1 MRIVGKILLWISGVL
16 GVGLLV
22 AAMWFWIT
30 PVGINN
36 YVNKITIQLALGSPQ
51 TLTQLGVIDN
61 TLLDFHSDELD
72 DQTKAFEDK
81 MTAKL
86 RAAREG
92 LDRYGPE
99 GLEGQELLTY
109 QITAWFLDDALR
121 QAEFDADGYRVNQ
134 ISGVTV
140 DTPQFLTDA
149 HVIQDAR
156 SVERYLSRLRE
167 FGRIL
172 REARVRVE
180 EDRAKGVVPPD
191 FVIDQALTGMRSFI
205 AAGAAGNALVTTL
218 PAKLDKLEGVDAAQ
232 RSAWLKQ
239 AESLVDHEVLPGY
252 RAMIALFEDM
262 RRTATHDAG
271 IWRIPNGDKI
281 YAAALKTNTTT
292 DLTAE
297 QIHTLGVEE
306 VARIEA
312 EMTAILTAQGY
323 EKGTISERLR
333 TLNEDPAQRFAN
345 TAAGRAQM
353 LDYLKAID
361 ARVMAVAPKFFATI
375 PPQPLEIVRVPVYS
389 QDSSPGGYYNPPA
402 LDGSRPGRFYIN
414 QKDTADN
421 PKYSL
426 ATLMIHEGSPG
437 HHFQLSAAQLIEG
450 VPLLRKVMPF
460 NAYAEGWALYAERI
474 AKTDMGIYADDPLG
488 DLGRL
493 QAEMFRAVRLVVD
506 TGLHAKRWSRE
517 QAIAYMVEKTGMS
530 EAEVTREIER
540 YVVWPGQATGYKVG
554 QLALLKMRADAERE
568 LGAKFDLKAFHEVLL
583 MNGAM
588 PLGILEGLVRDWIA
602 TRKSAA

>member
-1 MRIVGKILLWISGVL
+1 VLTAGVL
-16 GVGLLV
+16 
-22 AAMWFWIT
+22 AAALWFWVT

-36 YVNKITIQLALGSPQ
+36 YVNKITVQLALNSPQ
-51 TLTQLGVIDN
+51 TLTQLGLIDN
-61 TLLDFHSDELD
+61 TPLDFHSDKLD

-86 RAAREG
+86 RAARAG

-109 QITAWFLDDALR
+109 KITAWFLDDALR
-121 QAEFDADGYRVNQ
+121 VAEFDADGYRVNQ

-149 HVIQDAR
+149 HVIQDGR
-156 SVERYLSRLRE
+156 SVERYLARLRE

-180 EDRAKGVVPPD
+180 EDRSKGVVPPD
-191 FVIDQALTGMRSFI
+191 FIIDQALTGMRAFV
-205 AAGAAGNALVTTL
+205 APGAAGNALVTTL
-218 PAKLDKLEGVDAAQ
+218 PAKLDKLKGVDAAQ
-232 RSAWLKQ
+232 RAAWLKQ
-239 AESLVDHEVLPGY
+239 AESLVATEVLPGY
-252 RAMIALFEDM
+252 RAMITLFEDM

-271 IWRIPNGDKI
+271 IWRIPNGEKI
-281 YAAALKTNTTT
+281 YAAALKSNTTT
-292 DLTAE
+292 DLSAE
-297 QIHTLGVEE
+297 QIHALGVEE
-306 VARIEA
+306 VARLEA
-312 EMTAILTAQGY
+312 EMTAILTVQGY
-323 EKGTISERLR
+323 DKGTIAERLR
-333 TLNEDPAQRFAN
+333 ALNEDPAQRFAN
-345 TAAGRAQM
+345 TDEGRAQM
-353 LDYLKAID
+353 LEYLKAID
-361 ARVMAVAPKFFATI
+361 ARVMAVAPNFFATI

-568 LGAKFDLKAFHEVLL
+568 LGAKFDLKAFHELLL

-588 PLGILEGLVRDWIA
+588 PLGILEELVRDWVA
-602 TRKSAA
+602 ARKSAA